1 MKTKAPALQAVKHSV
16 LLPLQPEQVEVERGR
31 VEELEGR
38 RGLSAERAER
48 GSDVRRTATPRWLW
62 HAIDHHTGKVL
73 SRWTQCFAYSTLLEN

>member
-1 MKTKAPALQAVKHSV
+1 MKTKAPALQAGKHSV
-16 LLPLQPEQVEVERGR
+16 LLPLQPERVEVERGR

-62 HAIDHHTGKVL
+62 HAMAPQTG
-73 SRWTQCFAYSTLLEN
+73 TG